1 MINIKVMQD
10 EDLLICGY
18 HPDVDGQPKDL
29 VLGYYDDNGKL
40 QSRGKVYLG
49 VSKQERKIIFD
60 FAKTHTV
67 TKPHFDKYKNIVWL
81 EPILVGTAHF
91 MQETENGTMRQPV
104 WKGLRVD
111 V

>member
-1 MINIKVMQD
+1 MQD

-91 MQETENGTMRQPV
+91 MQETETELCANPFG
-104 WKGLRVD
+104 KD
-111 V
+111 